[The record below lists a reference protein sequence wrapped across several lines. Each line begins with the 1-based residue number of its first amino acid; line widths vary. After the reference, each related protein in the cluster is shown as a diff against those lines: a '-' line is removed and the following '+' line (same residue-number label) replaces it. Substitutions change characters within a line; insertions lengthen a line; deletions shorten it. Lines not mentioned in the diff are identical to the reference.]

1 MTAESIRIL
10 IGSGFFMMLLF
21 LRLDAWRFGA
31 AEYDE
36 PARRRGGFWTRLSW
50 YAIGM
55 ALLVALYFVHPQPH
69 DVLFLLIGRRPDV
82 IVYGAILAFLGL
94 AQAAAFASYR
104 YGYPRLPPALA
115 YPDAALNSIATA
127 IIDEATFRGAL
138 LGTLIAIGLPDVGAI
153 LVATLAYLLAT
164 QFAAPGRHPYML
176 LLSIG
181 MGLACSWATL
191 ATGGIGAAI
200 IGHTVASFAL
210 FVFTGHAGQ
219 VSFAGNEPEE
229 LAQRSQLPEGWQDAR
244 QPRVAGRGA
253 EPLDFAE
260 RIEAS
265 GFVERAE
272 RQAAARRSSGI
283 LARLRAFGGALEKQ
297 GQRRGR

>member
-1 MTAESIRIL
+1 
-10 IGSGFFMMLLF
+10 
-21 LRLDAWRFGA
+21 
-31 AEYDE
+31 
-36 PARRRGGFWTRLSW
+36 
-50 YAIGM
+50 M

-260 RIEAS
+260 RIETS

-272 RQAAARRSSGI
+272 RQAAARRSSGTGPAP
-283 LARLRAFGGALEKQ
+283 LARPGRRSPESSPAARPLGVLG
-297 GQRRGR
+297 RGRERVRPGGCGPGATRLPSAREPAHAADRPLSPSAVLRGSLPVL